1 MLIIQECGVI
11 VTDGA
16 GTGGIASA
24 VFCFVDTKGETVYR
38 DGLVFWVDT
47 RKCGGEF
54 SLGCMR
60 ISSELPHRSMVFEWG
75 LRQME

>member
-1 MLIIQECGVI
+1 MLIIQEYGVI

-24 VFCFVDTKGETVYR
+24 GLLFCRYKRWGQYIGDL
-38 DGLVFWVDT
+38 LVFLVDT
-47 RKCGGEF
+47 RKCGGKF

-60 ISSELPHRSMVFEWG
+60 ISSELPHRSMVFE
-75 LRQME
+75 